1 MNRIATEMYTTPGR
15 KILVLDEAWEL
26 MDDPLM
32 AKAIEALYRKV
43 RKNSG
48 AVVFI
53 TQGVGDL
60 FQSPNGRAIYAN
72 SAWQIVL
79 EQRAE
84 SVDAAVASGQFSMD
98 AFGIHQVKSLHVVPG
113 EYSELM
119 IKRSDSDYGI
129 VRFRPDPFMFTLFA
143 SNGEERDEAIAA
155 IEQGA
160 DPEKVIDFYTQKRL
174 EKGN

>member
-1 MNRIATEMYTTPGR
+1 IDVSNRFTVLDLLHLKSRPILQKVVLLQLMNRIATEMYTTPGR

-32 AKAIEALYRKV
+32 AKAVEALYRKV

-84 SVDAAVASGQFSMD
+84 SVDAAVSSGQFSMD
-98 AFGIHQVKSLHVVPG
+98 AFG
-113 EYSELM
+113 
-119 IKRSDSDYGI
+119 
-129 VRFRPDPFMFTLFA
+129 
-143 SNGEERDEAIAA
+143 
-155 IEQGA
+155 
-160 DPEKVIDFYTQKRL
+160 
-174 EKGN
+174 